1 MLGKSGKLGPRF
13 SHAGIPHPQWLYT
26 SSFLIMTGLDIDL
39 YQFRFPHIVD
49 FVFGLTPLLSSQ
61 TKSSFS
67 NAGLSRL
74 MISLDD
80 FLVTTI
86 LCMYMYVYKNIYYT
100 PYISRHNILQDGHPR
115 IFSSFFFG
123 VIIPYPVTFGVANQR
138 NSPQGPQGPFR
149 KSPGSSS
156 SGPCTWF
163 TCRSKCR
170 RPTNRSALVP
180 GPGWAM
186 SKVGSGKFEDEENG
200 TKGGKAPRFFLTLGE
215 FEQWERLEFSQQKNI
230 KFSRQEQ
237 PGQPGQCEPL
247 PLVFM
252 FKRFCAAI
260 IGYLHFQVKENIKRT
275 NKN

>member
-1 MLGKSGKLGPRF
+1 
-13 SHAGIPHPQWLYT
+13 
-26 SSFLIMTGLDIDL
+26 
-39 YQFRFPHIVD
+39 
-49 FVFGLTPLLSSQ
+49 
-61 TKSSFS
+61 
-67 NAGLSRL
+67 

-170 RPTNRSALVP
+170 RHTNRSALVP

-200 TKGGKAPRFFLTLGE
+200 TKGGKEPRFFWLWENLNNGKDWNSASRKTSNSAGKNNRDNLGNVNLYRLFSCLKDSVRQSSGTCTSRLKKTSRELT
-215 FEQWERLEFSQQKNI
+215 
-230 KFSRQEQ
+230 
-237 PGQPGQCEPL
+237 
-247 PLVFM
+247 
-252 FKRFCAAI
+252 
-260 IGYLHFQVKENIKRT
+260 RT
-275 NKN
+275 DRST